1 MNSLALAPH
10 ADCATI
16 VSMNTALRF
25 LLALGTGALLAG
37 CAVHTKEEIADAR
50 TKGLSA
56 RTLSKIE
63 HRGTLTPENIIEL
76 KNRRVSDDLVI
87 RHLDTIGVDYI
98 PQKEDIKRLRSAGVR
113 QEVITSVVR
122 AGNRFVGYLNS
133 PPPQLYYSYSYW
145 GDPYYPYGPRGYY
158 EPWWPRNDVGLR
170 YSYGRRHYPW

>member
-1 MNSLALAPH
+1 MSSPALAPP
-10 ADCATI
+10 ADCATLI
-16 VSMNTALRF
+16 SMNTALR
-25 LLALGTGALLAG
+25 LLLVLGTGALLAG

-56 RTLSKIE
+56 RTLGKIE

-98 PQKEDIKRLRSAGVR
+98 PQKEDIKTMRSAGVR

-122 AGNRFVGYLNS
+122 AGNRYVGYLNA
-133 PPPQLYYSYSYW
+133 PPPSYYSYSYW
-145 GDPYYPYGPRGYY
+145 GDPYYPYGPRSYY
-158 EPWWPRNDVGLR
+158 EPWWPRHDVGLGFA
-170 YSYGRRHYPW
+170 YGRRYRPW